1 MNRYP
6 MSYFSSL
13 FPPRRIFGQRQ
24 SLSVWQMVLTT
35 FFLMS
40 LLFIPVSLQVGQL
53 MTYPLERIVAGVYD
67 PLTKEVMAHLG
78 DGELRDGRLVVGE
91 ATFPQ
96 VSFGTTSPEE
106 TGIVYQF
113 GKDKLIIHQD
123 DLLVVEVPYSQLSE
137 KDLQVKK
144 QLMTT
149 LSDYW
154 FSENRFGVSLFLIGT
169 SCLILGT
176 NFLLLVFGSS
186 LILYLT
192 SLTKWFDLKGFR
204 QAYAFTLNCLG
215 LPTLMACLI
224 GLLGQPMT
232 TLIMAQNI
240 LFILLLVLVFFKTRF
255 KDES

>member
-35 FFLMS
+35 LFLMS

-53 MTYPLERIVAGVYD
+53 TTYPLERIVSGVYD

-78 DGELRDGRLVVGE
+78 TGEWREGQLVINE

-96 VSFGTTSPEE
+96 VSFGPILPAE

-113 GKDKLIIHQD
+113 AKDKLAIHQD
-123 DLLVVEVPYSQLSE
+123 DLLVVEVPYSQLSS
-137 KDLQVKK
+137 KDLQTKE
-144 QLMTT
+144 QLTAT

-154 FSENRFGVSLFLIGT
+154 FSENRFGISLFLIGT

-176 NFLLLVFGSS
+176 NFLLLVLGSS
-186 LILYLT
+186 LILYLA

-204 QAYAFTLNCLG
+204 QAYTFTLNCLG
-215 LPTLMACLI
+215 LPTILTCLI
-224 GLLGQPMT
+224 GLFGQPMT
-232 TLIMAQNI
+232 TLIMVQNSF
-240 LFILLLVLVFFKTRF
+240 FILLLVLVFFKTRF
-255 KDES
+255 KDEP